1 MALDLL
7 FDLLLDPLFKFVGL
21 LLGLLVK
28 LFEGIGRAMK
38 LKRTAPGEHH
48 TLTDYADAFLFPKEE
63 ELADSS
69 NPPSI
74 LDARR

>member
-28 LFEGIGRAMK
+28 LSEPLRGVARGQAVVLYDGDRVVGSATIERAAK
-38 LKRTAPGEHH
+38 VAVVR
-48 TLTDYADAFLFPKEE
+48 
-63 ELADSS
+63 
-69 NPPSI
+69 
-74 LDARR
+74 